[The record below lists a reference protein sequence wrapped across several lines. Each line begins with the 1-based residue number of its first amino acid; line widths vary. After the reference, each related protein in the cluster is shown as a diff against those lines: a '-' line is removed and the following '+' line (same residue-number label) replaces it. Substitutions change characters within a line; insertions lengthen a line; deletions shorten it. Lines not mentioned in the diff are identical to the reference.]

1 MQNIERDL
9 PGSPAEVPKK
19 LTFVGAS
26 LMFFAVVT
34 VALARLPAR
43 QLPQPQPDA
52 AATEEAELKVE
63 RSPSLASFAASE
75 YVEREALGLGLKN
88 VYGKKAGFWYRS
100 RFLRFLSPLRKMP
113 GICLLENAFIPESV

>member
-1 MQNIERDL
+1 MQNIEGDL

-43 QLPQPQPDA
+43 QLPQPQPGA
-52 AATEEAELKVE
+52 AATEEAEPAELT
-63 RSPSLASFAASE
+63 
-75 YVEREALGLGLKN
+75 ERETNVSNHITKERKN
-88 VYGKKAGFWYRS
+88 T
-100 RFLRFLSPLRKMP
+100 RK
-113 GICLLENAFIPESV
+113 LEIAN